1 VAEENGA
8 SGTLVVETS
17 WQWIKDEAHTGRKDG
32 GSSSSCGT
40 QACSLGS
47 DSSQARHSSKAQQGT
62 ASKLATQQHS
72 GKVPAR
78 KQARLSSKAAAE
90 VKQEAANGLQWQLQ
104 KQQSKAAPAK
114 QKQLG
119 VQAAWCASYGGSL
132 LVVDITLTCGSNEAA
147 LDQTGPTRF

>member
-1 VAEENGA
+1 
-8 SGTLVVETS
+8 L
-17 WQWIKDEAHTGRKDG
+17 Q
-32 GSSSSCGT
+32 
-40 QACSLGS
+40 LG
-47 DSSQARHSSKAQQGT
+47 QRQQSSKAQQQGSSKAQQ
-62 ASKLATQQHS
+62 ASLQHS

-132 LVVDITLTCGSNEAA
+132 LVVDVTLTCCSNEAA
-147 LDQTGPTRF
+147 LDQMGPTRF